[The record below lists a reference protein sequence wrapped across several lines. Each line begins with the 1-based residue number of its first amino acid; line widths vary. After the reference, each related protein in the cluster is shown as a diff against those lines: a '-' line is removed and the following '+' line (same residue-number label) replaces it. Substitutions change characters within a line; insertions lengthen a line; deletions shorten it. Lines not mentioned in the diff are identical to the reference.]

1 MIRAMKV
8 LLRRSIVLLSL
19 TVISA
24 HGQSKA
30 KNELGLLLGA
40 TRTPSLRIVGNGG
53 SIEVGTGITFQLT
66 YARQLQVSDSLAW
79 YLEFPAAAIPLQD
92 VSSPNGATPLNYDSF
107 FVAPS
112 LRLKFRPRGS
122 IAPWLSAGGGYALF
136 DESAT
141 RRDGTHNLRR
151 GTSTGTLQPWRR
163 DRPSH
168 ADQGPLSDQREGRGT
183 RFLFGQTSLQ
193 REYQRC
199 NSGQSCV
206 FGWIGDEFLSG
217 SRVTKNK
224 LSWHLGRARGS
235 FAIP

>member
-1 MIRAMKV
+1 MIKAMKV

-19 TVISA
+19 AVISA

-40 TRTPSLRIVGNGG
+40 TRTPGLRIVGNGG

-92 VSSPNGATPLNYDSF
+92 LSSPNGATPLNFDSF

-141 RRDGTHNLRR
+141 RRDGTHNVTR
-151 GTSTGTLQPWRR
+151 GTSTGTLQLGGGIDLRTPIKVLFPISARAEVR
-163 DRPSH
+163 DFYSGKPAYNVS
-168 ADQGPLSDQREGRGT
+168 
-183 RFLFGQTSLQ
+183 TSGAIQHNL
-193 REYQRC
+193 
-199 NSGQSCV
+199 V
-206 FGWIGDEFLSG
+206 FSVGL
-217 SRVTKNK
+217 VM
-224 LSWHLGRARGS
+224 S
-235 FAIP
+235 F